1 MQVAMGTNLEH
12 VTADKYGRI
21 TLPKQFSD
29 RLSWLT
35 GSDEIQGWLLLL
47 SLGRF
52 RILSDEQVQ
61 NDPLLEPV
69 RSLVLEGKPEVT
81 AEPTHADNPK
91 SALIVARLLRAP
103 IKPKQGWRIS
113 FPSAFDVFKP
123 SGCNDKAFSLLFSL
137 DGYLEIWYT
146 DIVRKIGVLP
156 LYGEQELPEG

>member
-1 MQVAMGTNLEH
+1 MAAPALNLEH

-29 RLSWLT
+29 RLPWLT
-35 GSDEIQGWLLLL
+35 GSDEIQAWLLLL

-52 RILSDEQVQ
+52 RLLSDEQVQ

-69 RSLVLEGKPEVT
+69 RSLVFDGKPEVT
-81 AEPTHADNPK
+81 AEPTHADDPK

-113 FPSAFDVFKP
+113 FPSAFDVFRP
-123 SGCNDKAFSLLFSL
+123 PECDEKAFSLVFSL
-137 DGYLEIWYT
+137 DGYLELWYT
-146 DIVRKIGVLP
+146 EIVRKVGVLP
-156 LYGEQELPEG
+156 LKGKQELYER